1 MRRSFIQFLILIF
14 FIFLFHSCLTSH
26 QSENI
31 GSSTNTLN
39 IKFPAAQGYVNDFAN
54 ILSDEEEL
62 YLDNKLKDF
71 DHMTTNQIC
80 VVTLNFKEV
89 TDSNFDEYAL
99 ELSKYWGV
107 GQKGSDNGLSI
118 VISPNLRRIRI
129 CTGLG
134 TEKIITDSIC
144 QQILDNKI
152 MPQLRN
158 GKYFEGINQA
168 TNEFIRVWNN
178 LPSHEHK

>member
-1 MRRSFIQFLILIF
+1 M
-14 FIFLFHSCLTSH
+14 
-26 QSENI
+26 
-31 GSSTNTLN
+31 
-39 IKFPAAQGYVNDFAN
+39 
-54 ILSDEEEL
+54 
-62 YLDNKLKDF
+62 
-71 DHMTTNQIC
+71 
-80 VVTLNFKEV
+80 TLNFKEV

-152 MPQLRN
+152 MPQLRY

-168 TNEFIRVWNN
+168 TNELIRVWNN
-178 LPSHEHK
+178 IPSHPININNTYS

>member
-26 QSENI
+26 QSNNI

-71 DHMTTNQIC
+71 DHMTTNQI
-80 VVTLNFKEV
+80 
-89 TDSNFDEYAL
+89 Y
-99 ELSKYWGV
+99 G
-107 GQKGSDNGLSI
+107 
-118 VISPNLRRIRI
+118 
-129 CTGLG
+129 
-134 TEKIITDSIC
+134 
-144 QQILDNKI
+144 
-152 MPQLRN
+152 
-158 GKYFEGINQA
+158 
-168 TNEFIRVWNN
+168 
-178 LPSHEHK
+178 